1 MKIEYGRNKIIGRG
15 VLLTYINY
23 SGCFN
28 SKHGAE
34 QQEKY
39 EFVGLSAVLF
49 DEGRKETVLSEILI
63 LEHKLTQNPSS
74 GWASSSSVLIQR
86 ASGGCPMVPGAN
98 TTWSHT

>member
-1 MKIEYGRNKIIGRG
+1 MPRCMKIEYGRNRIIGRG
-15 VLLTYINY
+15 VLLTYIDY

-28 SKHGAE
+28 SK
-34 QQEKY
+34 QEKY

-74 GWASSSSVLIQR
+74 GWASSSLY
-86 ASGGCPMVPGAN
+86 
-98 TTWSHT
+98 